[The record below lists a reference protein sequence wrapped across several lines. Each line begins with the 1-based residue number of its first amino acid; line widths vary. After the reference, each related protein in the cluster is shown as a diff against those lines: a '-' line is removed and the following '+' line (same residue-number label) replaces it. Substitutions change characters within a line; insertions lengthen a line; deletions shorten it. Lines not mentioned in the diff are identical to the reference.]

1 MKNIVAG
8 LVAALIVSG
17 ATWAGQSEEQKKG
30 SPMQG
35 MMQEM
40 MKGEQSGKGSM
51 EGMGDMDGMMQMMRM
66 MNQCAAM
73 MEKCCPATKSD
84 KAKDVPKE

>member
-1 MKNIVAG
+1 MKKIIAG
-8 LVAALIVSG
+8 LVFALIVSG

-40 MKGEQSGKGSM
+40 MKGEKDS
-51 EGMGDMDGMMQMMRM
+51 EGGMQGMMQMMRM
-66 MNQCAAM
+66 MNQCATM
-73 MEKCCPATKSD
+73 MEKCCTATESD
-84 KAKDVPKE
+84 KAKEGPKQ